1 MRTDDPRK
9 DGCEVWLDDRVRRNM
24 SWYGV
29 EEEGSKRKSG
39 RRARGG
45 GAGNQAKRSKVNV
58 SAGRERGRTPS
69 SEATSDTSLAE
80 KPMDAASPPDCRSC
94 KRSLSALTGN
104 GTDVNSVGTAKSK
117 DKCGERASP
126 QRGWNESSRERD
138 PYFAWS
144 WSAS

>member
-29 EEEGSKRKSG
+29 EEAGSKRKGG
-39 RRARGG
+39 RRA
-45 GAGNQAKRSKVNV
+45 GAGNQAKRSRVNV
-58 SAGRERGRTPS
+58 SVGKEHRRTPS

-80 KPMDAASPPDCRSC
+80 KPMDSASPPDCRSC

-104 GTDVNSVGTAKSK
+104 GTDVNSVGTAAG
-117 DKCGERASP
+117 KCEYVLP
-126 QRGWNESSRERD
+126 SRELQEEADYKHD
-138 PYFAWS
+138 PYFA
-144 WSAS
+144 